1 MSTRGVDHDDAEL
14 VLPPAP
20 GSVRSARRF
29 VLARCRQLVLDSR
42 IVEDVVLLTSEV
54 VTNAIIHGRSEV
66 RLRVL
71 AAPGRL
77 RIEVADE
84 NSRHPQLPGED
95 ADALDG
101 RGVRILDAL
110 AARWGV
116 RDERYGKTVWFELR
130 WG

>member
-1 MSTRGVDHDDAEL
+1 MSAGGADRDGAEL
-14 VLPPAP
+14 VLPPVP
-20 GSVRSARRF
+20 GSVHSARRF
-29 VLARCRQLVLDSR
+29 VLARCRQLVVDPGTA
-42 IVEDVVLLTSEV
+42 EDLVLLTSEV

-71 AAPGRL
+71 AGQGRL

-101 RGVRILDAL
+101 RGVRILDEL

-130 WG
+130 SG